1 MKKTLYFAIC
11 ATFVLAACNKEDVA
25 PVNNEPENITTIYAS
40 FDEVKSTVDADAVFS
55 WISGETVS
63 VGTSEGYKPFN
74 CTNTSTGEFTGTGT
88 PVGVAVS
95 PAQSGTFTSAS
106 SFQVSY
112 PASYSYVA
120 GTTNALMVGS
130 HLGDNKYKFSH
141 VGALLAVTYEN
152 VPAGTKGFTLTAAE
166 NITGTVTL
174 TGTNTSAIEI
184 ANGNTSL
191 NGKSVT
197 VNLDDATVGNTASMT
212 FYVPLPTGTYTSL
225 SVKLIN
231 DNSDLEASTVK
242 TVKNVSLNRG
252 DYLALPA
259 IPLVEGF
266 VPTTVGKS
274 DNSSAWETA
283 WSNLMT
289 IEKGKV
295 LHMEFVNHGSKVNNW
310 NNWIL
315 FITNNKP
322 YIADKETRTASGYSE
337 YFVLRCDN
345 YGWGTDYTP
354 NRLSSNYN
362 WVTFKDDMDGA
373 TVTMT
378 IEYTTLGSIIVKTKT
393 DNGYYENYSH
403 PISIADG
410 SIGAFLWC
418 DNSHYDIKKV
428 WYSNSKKTSI
438 SSLKS
443 AYDLYVFDTALN
455 LDIIGWPKDVA
466 AVFNDGEEG
475 RIHASAVA
483 FPTGST
489 LAPTAGDQ
497 NFSAKYNGNDYI
509 FTIPVIK
516 GSDAFGSTSLTT
528 TEWAW
533 GPYVDT
539 ILTTPVSWTM
549 FVYSKATDNYMSP
562 CLRVSGQDF
571 RNYGYFRMDN
581 WGWWEKID
589 GESDATWDAG
599 DFNSNNRSIERS
611 CDWVWEGYASNLNHC
626 TVTVSLSYSST
637 ATVNFAA
644 TYFDGTSH
652 NQTFTNIPILASETL
667 LAGGLFTEQSYAVVY

>member
-40 FDEVKSTVDADAVFS
+40 FDEVKSTVDVNAVFS

-112 PASYSYVA
+112 PASYSYAA

-152 VPAGTKGFTLTAAE
+152 VPAGTTGFTLTADK

-174 TGTNTSAIEI
+174 KGTDTSAIEI

-191 NGKSVT
+191 DGKSVT
-197 VNLDDATVGNTASMT
+197 VNLGDPTVGNTASMT

-225 SVKLIN
+225 SVKLN
-231 DNSDLEASTVK
+231 NSNSDLEASTVK
-242 TVKNVSLNRG
+242 TVKSVSLNRG

-266 VPTTVGKS
+266 VPTTVGNS
-274 DNSSAWETA
+274 DNTSAWNTA

-295 LHMEFVNHGSKVNNW
+295 LHMEFVNHGSKANNW

-322 YIADKETRTASGYSE
+322 YIADEATRTASGYSE

-345 YGWGTDYTP
+345 YGWGTNYSS
-354 NRLSSNYN
+354 NRLYSNYN
-362 WVTFKDDMDGA
+362 WATFLEDMDGA
-373 TVTMT
+373 TVTLT
-378 IEYTTLGSIIVKTKT
+378 VEYTTLGSIIVKTKT

-403 PISIADG
+403 PISTEDV

-418 DNSHYDIKKV
+418 DASHYDIKKV

-438 SSLKS
+438 TSLKS
-443 AYDLYVFDTALN
+443 AYNMYVYDTALE
-455 LDIIGWPKDVA
+455 LDTIGWPKDVA
-466 AVFNDGEEG
+466 AVYNDGDEG
-475 RIHASAVA
+475 RILASAVT
-483 FPTGST
+483 FPTGKA
-489 LAPTAGDQ
+489 LAALAGDQ
-497 NFSAKYNGNDYI
+497 EYSVTYNGNDYS
-509 FTIPVIK
+509 FSIPVIK
-516 GSDAFGSTSLTT
+516 GTGAFGSPTFANGT
-528 TEWAW
+528 AW
-533 GPYVDT
+533 SSFAGDVAKGST
-539 ILTTPVSWTM
+539 VSKTM
-549 FVYSKATDNYMSP
+549 FVYSSCLDNYSSP
-562 CLRVSGQDF
+562 CADAASAEFKKYYASV
-571 RNYGYFRMDN
+571 RMDN
-581 WGWWEKID
+581 YGWGE
-589 GESDATWDAG
+589 
-599 DFNSNNRSIERS
+599 N
-611 CDWVWEGYASNLNHC
+611 
-626 TVTVSLSYSST
+626 YSSAVLTSDWDWGVFQAMQNHDIVTISWTNNTTT
-637 ATVNFAA
+637 ADVR
-644 TYFDGTSH
+644 FDALYWNGTRHYQQFS
-652 NQTFTNIPILASETL
+652 NIPIDNEELAYRS
-667 LAGGLFTEQSYAVVY
+667 FTEHSYAVVY